1 MQLAQITLGVGV
13 AQRGCERGLL
23 VPDAEVSTSLDD
35 MTWRDDQSGASD
47 YPTPLGERYPLLIH
61 HLHHHHTRSR
71 PGKNLF
77 WRSRLGCAPRPGEDE
92 TEDHGAA
99 EQYGMHLAPFLNARH
114 RKFYD
119 LRLLF
124 RKEQEACHDS
134 ALTSIHMPT
143 RETMAAYPCDMR
155 EGPLQACLNYQ

>member
-114 RKFYD
+114 REFYD
-119 LRLLF
+119 LRLLL
-124 RKEQEACHDS
+124 RKSKKHAMHRNDPPVWRGEGS
-134 ALTSIHMPT
+134 VLTCASV
-143 RETMAAYPCDMR
+143 
-155 EGPLQACLNYQ
+155 L